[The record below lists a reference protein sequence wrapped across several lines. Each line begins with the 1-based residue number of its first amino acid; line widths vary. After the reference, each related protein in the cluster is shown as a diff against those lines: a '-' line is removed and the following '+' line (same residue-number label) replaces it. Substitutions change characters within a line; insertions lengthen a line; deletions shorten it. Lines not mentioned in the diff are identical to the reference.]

1 MPAPDAGRA
10 GKITLLNSGVL
21 AMIRFSDEHVWVRV
35 EGDTGVVGITVHAQD
50 TLGDI
55 VFVELPAIG
64 KTLAAKDVAG
74 VVESVK
80 AAADVYTPVSGT
92 VTEVNEALRADPALA
107 NSEPLGDG
115 WFYKLKLSQL
125 AELDALMDETAYASF
140 SA

>member
-1 MPAPDAGRA
+1 
-10 GKITLLNSGVL
+10 
-21 AMIRFSDEHVWVRV
+21 MIRFSDEHVWVRV

-55 VFVELPAIG
+55 VFVELPALG

-80 AAADVYTPVSGT
+80 AAADVYAPVSGT
-92 VTEVNEALRADPALA
+92 VSEVNEALRADPSLA
-107 NSEPLGDG
+107 NSAPLGEG
-115 WFYKLKLSQL
+115 WLYKVKLAAP
-125 AELDALMDETAYASF
+125 AELDALMDEEAYARF